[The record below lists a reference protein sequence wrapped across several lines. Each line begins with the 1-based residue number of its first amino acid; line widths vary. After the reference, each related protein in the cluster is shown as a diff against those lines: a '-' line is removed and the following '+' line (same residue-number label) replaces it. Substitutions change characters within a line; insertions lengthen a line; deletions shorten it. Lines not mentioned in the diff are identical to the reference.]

1 MHISIEN
8 LSKRFDSGWVFR
20 DLNISIQ
27 TGQKVAVTGPNGS
40 GKSTLLN
47 ILCGLLS
54 PSLGTVTYVMH
65 EKHIDRD
72 DIYKYISISA
82 AYSELDEELSP
93 RELFTHYSNFKSFRI
108 DSLEKFLELA
118 QLEDARDKPVVYFS
132 SGMKQR
138 LSLALALTMDSPLLF
153 LDEPSS
159 FLDDTRKSW
168 FYELFHAYVEGKTV
182 FLASNDKAD
191 LDLCDTSILLMGS

>member
-20 DLNISIQ
+20 DLNITIQ
-27 TGQKVAVTGPNGS
+27 AGQKVAVTGPNGS
-40 GKSTLLN
+40 GQSTLLN

>member
-1 MHISIEN
+1 MEN

-20 DLNISIQ
+20 DLNITIQ
-27 TGQKVAVTGPNGS
+27 AGQKVAVTGPNGS

>member
-27 TGQKVAVTGPNGS
+27 AGQKVAVTGPNGS

-93 RELFTHYSNFKSFRI
+93 KELFTHYSNFKSFRI

>member
-27 TGQKVAVTGPNGS
+27 AGQKVAVTGPNGS

-65 EKHIDRD
+65 ENHIDRD

-168 FYELFHAYVEGKTV
+168 FYELFHAYAEGKTV

>member
-27 TGQKVAVTGPNGS
+27 AGQKVAVTGPNGS

>member
-27 TGQKVAVTGPNGS
+27 AGQKVAVTGPNGS

-72 DIYKYISISA
+72 DIYKYIPISA

-118 QLEDARDKPVVYFS
+118 QLEDARDKPVVYF
-132 SGMKQR
+132 
-138 LSLALALTMDSPLLF
+138 
-153 LDEPSS
+153 
-159 FLDDTRKSW
+159 
-168 FYELFHAYVEGKTV
+168 
-182 FLASNDKAD
+182 
-191 LDLCDTSILLMGS
+191 

>member
-1 MHISIEN
+1 M
-8 LSKRFDSGWVFR
+8 
-20 DLNISIQ
+20 
-27 TGQKVAVTGPNGS
+27 
-40 GKSTLLN
+40 
-47 ILCGLLS
+47 
-54 PSLGTVTYVMH
+54 TYVMH

>member
-1 MHISIEN
+1 MDISIEN

-20 DLNISIQ
+20 DLNITIDS
-27 TGQKVAVTGPNGS
+27 GQKVAITGPNGS

-54 PSLGTVTYVMH
+54 PSLGRVKYGLDSKT
-65 EKHIDRD
+65 IDRD
-72 DIYKYISISA
+72 DIFKYLSISA

-93 RELFTHYSNFKSFRI
+93 KELFVHYCKFRSFRI
-108 DSLEKFLELA
+108 DSLEKFIELA
-118 QLEDARDKPVVYFS
+118 QLENELDKPVVYFS

-159 FLDDTRKSW
+159 FLDDARKSW
-168 FYELFHAYVEGKTV
+168 FIELFRTYTEGKTV
-182 FLASNDKAD
+182 ILASNDKTD
-191 LDLCDTSILLMGS
+191 IDLCDASIVLKGS

>member
-27 TGQKVAVTGPNGS
+27 AGQKVAVTGPNGS

-168 FYELFHAYVEGKTV
+168 FYELFHAYAEGKTV

>member
-1 MHISIEN
+1 MYISIEN

-20 DLNISIQ
+20 DLNIAIEP
-27 TGQKVAVTGPNGS
+27 GQKVAITGPNGS

-54 PSLGTVTYVMH
+54 PSLGKVHYTH
-65 EKHIDRD
+65 GDKSIDRD
-72 DIYKYISISA
+72 DIYNYLSISA

-93 RELFTHYSNFKSFRI
+93 KELFAHYSKFRSFKI
-108 DSLEKFLELA
+108 ESLEEFIELA
-118 QLEDARDKPVVYFS
+118 QLKDDLDKQVVYFS

-159 FLDDTRKSW
+159 FLDDARKAW
-168 FYELFHAYVEGKTV
+168 FIELFRKYTDGKTV
-182 FLASNDKAD
+182 ILASNDKSD
-191 LDLCDTSILLMGS
+191 IDLCDSSIVLKGS

>member
-20 DLNISIQ
+20 DLNITIQ
-27 TGQKVAVTGPNGS
+27 AGQKVAVTGPNGS

>member
-20 DLNISIQ
+20 DLNSSIQ

>member
-27 TGQKVAVTGPNGS
+27 AGQKVAVTGPNGS

-108 DSLEKFLELA
+108 DSLEKFLQLA

>member
-20 DLNISIQ
+20 DLNITIQ
-27 TGQKVAVTGPNGS
+27 AGQKVAVTGPNGS

-168 FYELFHAYVEGKTV
+168 FYELFHAYAEGKTV